1 MFVAVVVGI
10 SELEV
15 EVVELEL
22 VANTWESWV
31 EEEEEVRMKVLQ
43 ACSG

>member
-1 MFVAVVVGI
+1 MFVVVVVDI
-10 SELEV
+10 SELVV

-31 EEEEEVRMKVLQ
+31 EEEEVRMKVLQ